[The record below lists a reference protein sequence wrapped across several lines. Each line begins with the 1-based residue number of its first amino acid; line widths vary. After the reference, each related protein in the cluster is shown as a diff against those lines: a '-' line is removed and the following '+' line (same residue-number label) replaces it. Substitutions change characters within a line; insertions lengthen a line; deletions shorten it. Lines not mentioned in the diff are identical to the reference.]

1 MATSPPILP
10 PTENPILHWLYHR
23 LSLAPLFNMALKKKV
38 PVHKHS
44 LWYYLGGIAMVFLG
58 VQFITGLLLMVYYI
72 PELDSAHASI
82 LRINTHID
90 FGWFIRSLHSWGANM
105 MILALF
111 FHLFSAYFM
120 KAYRNPRE
128 LTWLTGLV
136 LLIVAFG
143 FGFTGYLLPWD
154 EVAFFATKIGLDI
167 TKQLPLIGEFLA
179 GILRGGHAVGQATLS
194 RFFLIH
200 VIVLPLSILALLGV
214 HLWLVQ
220 GHGMSEPE
228 SVLAQPEAKREYEPF
243 VPNFALKDAMIW
255 LLVLN
260 VLATLVTLFP
270 WGLGLQADPFAPAPA
285 GIKPEWYFL
294 GMFQFLKFV
303 PAHVGPIEGEQAGL
317 LFFAL
322 IGLGFAAAPF
332 LDKGKSKPISN
343 LFTWFGVIVL
353 IGFISLTIWGFIA

>member
-1 MATSPPILP
+1 MATSS
-10 PTENPILHWLYHR
+10 NPLFGWLTDR
-23 LSLAPLFNMALKKKV
+23 LALAPLLAFAEKKKV

-44 LWYYLGGIAMVFLG
+44 LWYYLGGIALVFLL
-58 VQFITGLLLMVYYI
+58 VQIVTGLLLMVYYI
-72 PELDSAHASI
+72 PELDSAYASI
-82 LRINTHID
+82 LRINTNIE
-90 FGWFIRSLHSWGANM
+90 FGWFVRSLHSWGANL

-120 KAYRNPRE
+120 KAYRSPRE

-167 TKQLPLIGEFLA
+167 TSQVPVIGEFMA
-179 GILRGGHAVGQATLS
+179 GMLRGGDAVGQSTLS
-194 RFFLIH
+194 RFFMIH
-200 VIVLPLSILALLGV
+200 VIVLPISILALLGA

-228 SVLAQPEAKREYEPF
+228 SVQALPEAEREYEPF

-270 WGLGLQADPFAPAPA
+270 WGLGVQADPFAPAPA

-303 PAHVGPIEGEQAGL
+303 PAHVGPIEGEKAGL
-317 LFFAL
+317 LFFSL

-332 LDKGKSKPISN
+332 LDTGKSKAMSN
-343 LFTWFGVIVL
+343 LFHWFGIVVL
-353 IGFISLTIWGFIA
+353 TGFIVLTIWGFVA

>member
-1 MATSPPILP
+1 MATLQ
-10 PTENPILHWLYHR
+10 NN
-23 LSLAPLFNMALKKKV
+23 LFNWVNDRLALGPIIAFAEKKKV

-44 LWYYLGGIAMVFLG
+44 LWYYMGGIALVFLL
-58 VQFITGLLLMVYYI
+58 VQILTGILLMVYYV
-72 PELDSAHASI
+72 PSLDAAYASI
-82 LRINTHID
+82 LRINTNIE
-90 FGWFIRSLHSWGANM
+90 FGWFVRSLHSWGANL

-120 KAYRNPRE
+120 KAYRKPRE

-167 TKQLPLIGEFLA
+167 TSKTPLIGEFLA
-179 GILRGGHAVGQATLS
+179 GMLRGGDAVGQATLS
-194 RFFLIH
+194 RFFVIH
-200 VIVLPLSILALLGV
+200 VIVLPASIMALLGV

-228 SVLAQPEAKREYEPF
+228 AVQALPEVKREYEPF

-270 WGLGLQADPFAPAPA
+270 WGLGVQADPFAPAPV

-294 GMFQFLKFV
+294 GMFQFLKFI
-303 PAHVGPIEGEQAGL
+303 PAYVGPIEGEQAGL

-332 LDKGKSKPISN
+332 VDTGKNQAISK
-343 LFTWFGVIVL
+343 LFNWFGIAVL
-353 IGFISLTIWGFIA
+353 IGFIVLTIWGFVA